1 MGVTGTHKNKKEI
14 KGGQDQREQ
23 RMGRGSRVSLNLH
36 VRICAKVIGEEVC
49 IPPEAK
55 ALSAIWMPG
64 HTSCQG
70 L

>member
-1 MGVTGTHKNKKEI
+1 MG
-14 KGGQDQREQ
+14 Q
-23 RMGRGSRVSLNLH
+23 GSRVSLNLH

-49 IPPEAK
+49 IPPEAE

>member
-1 MGVTGTHKNKKEI
+1 
-14 KGGQDQREQ
+14 
-23 RMGRGSRVSLNLH
+23 MGRGSRVSLNLH

>member
-14 KGGQDQREQ
+14 KRRTGSEGAEN
-23 RMGRGSRVSLNLH
+23 GSRFSVSLNLH

-49 IPPEAK
+49 IAPEAK